1 MYCSISGF
9 GAAGPYRD
17 RPGYDTIGQA
27 MGGLLKFAED
37 VSQLISL
44 AGSQRQRY
52 CAKSDHD
59 TTSLP

>member
-1 MYCSISGF
+1 VVQPDRDF
-9 GAAGPYRD
+9 PRAGPLARLLLS
-17 RPGYDTIGQA
+17 
-27 MGGLLKFAED
+27 LLKFAED